1 MLPSRYFAGMQWL
14 HVLMLQHCLLK
25 ATGTN
30 YKCETLQH
38 RKCLGS
44 TLEYNFT
51 TLQLVTDSSN
61 QDQVQSNLEKWKG
74 LKFLSNCWSVLQ
86 PLLCQVYMP
95 ECQADGSVRL
105 PCREQ
110 CEATREPCSV
120 VERYNK
126 KWPDFLQCANFKEGD
141 CKVKELQLNESACK
155 RPLVETSHK
164 SSWYEGIQ
172 GCGIQC
178 ENPIFDKEEHTR
190 IHRFVGA
197 FGSLSFVCSLF
208 TVVTFLIGW
217 KSQNRYPSVILFY
230 MNSCFC
236 AASLG
241 FLIQFT
247 DGARDRT
254 VCRKDETMRLQEP
267 SEDDS
272 FLCILTFVLVYYFS
286 MVGAV
291 WFVILAY
298 SWSICFKSLGS
309 TRDNFV
315 GKVIYFHCIAWII
328 PLTWTVSIL
337 ALKQVDANS
346 LSGICFVGYKNP
358 KMRAGFLLA
367 PLGLDLLIGGIF
379 LIYGMITL
387 CKLRKSNP
395 NFLSSRAAHKIKET
409 IVRVGI
415 FSVISFLTVFITFAC
430 HVYEYHNQH
439 KWELS
444 YMMFIGCIAEKAAD
458 GGKSWNKN
466 DCSVSDRPNLGIIEL
481 ELASLF
487 GTGIAMSSW
496 TWTSN
501 TLQTWQKLW
510 RRITRKNRHPEL
522 SHYKTIRRMK
532 NRVAPALL
540 YPAIPDVQMDAVMKA
555 GEAIQAHG
563 SKRKDCLEIPEEP
576 LKLKSIS
583 ELSPQE
589 NISQ

>member
-1 MLPSRYFAGMQWL
+1 MLPTRFIMGVQWL
-14 HVLMLQHCLLK
+14 PVLTFLHCLAK
-25 ATGTN
+25 GKGTE
-30 YKCETLQH
+30 YKCQMIKH
-38 RKCLGS
+38 RKCLG
-44 TLEYNFT
+44 TTVEYNFT

-61 QDQVQSNLEKWKG
+61 QQEIQSNLKKWEG

-95 ECQADGSVRL
+95 ECRADGTVQL
-105 PCREQ
+105 PYREQ

-120 VERYNK
+120 VERYNE
-126 KWPDFLQCANFKEGD
+126 KWPDFLQCTNFQYGNG
-141 CKVKELQLNESACK
+141 KVKKLQLNESACK
-155 RPLVETSHK
+155 LPLVETAHK

-197 FGSLSFVCSLF
+197 FGSLSFICSLF

-230 MNSCFC
+230 MNSCFF

-247 DGARDRT
+247 DGARNQT
-254 VCRKDETMRLQEP
+254 VCRRDETMRLQEP
-267 SEDDS
+267 SEDDC
-272 FLCILTFVLVYYFS
+272 FLCILTFVLVYHFS

-309 TRDNFV
+309 TRDNFA
-315 GKVIYFHCIAWII
+315 GKVVYFHCIAWIL

-337 ALKQVDANS
+337 ALQQVDANS

-367 PLGLDLLIGGIF
+367 PLGLDLLIGGVF
-379 LIYGMITL
+379 LTHGMVTL
-387 CKLRKSNP
+387 CRLRRSNP

-415 FSVISFLTVFITFAC
+415 FAVISFLTVFTTFAC

-439 KWELS
+439 KWEKS
-444 YMMFIGCIAEKAAD
+444 YMTFIRCIADRASD
-458 GGKSWNKN
+458 GKKWNRE
-466 DCSVSDRPNLGIIEL
+466 DCSVSERPDLGIIEL

-510 RRITRKNRHPEL
+510 HRITRRNRHPEL

-532 NRVAPALL
+532 NRIAPAVL
-540 YPAIPDVQMDAVMKA
+540 YPAIPDAQMDIVIKA
-555 GEAIQAHG
+555 EEAIQAHG
-563 SKRKDCLEIPEEP
+563 SKRKQCLDMNEEP

-583 ELSPQE
+583 ELIPPE
-589 NISQ
+589 KIS